1 MDRLTLHVTNN
12 VYQMFLDGRKTIEY
26 RPLNAFYFPRLDRFR
41 LMFER
46 NKSYC
51 MELVLYKAYS
61 KEKLSLTIFDLKIVP
76 WSMISERNRKLL
88 CKIYGDEV
96 QNMHFYALYT
106 L

>member
-26 RPLNAFYFPRLDRFR
+26 RPLNAFYFSRLDKFR
-41 LMFER
+41 LMFEC

-51 MELVLYKAYS
+51 LELVLCKAYS
-61 KEKLSLTIFDLKIVP
+61 TEKLSLTISDLKIVP
-76 WSMISERNRKLL
+76 WSMISYRNQKLL